1 MRSVVGMKLLSRWI
15 VLGLNLAIPLA
26 AWAGSPRRLLTQPPI
41 LEGREIERFLL
52 VEPIRRGGVFTV
64 EPGHLV
70 AVAEDDEGVFY
81 QATSGFLR
89 GLVYRPPE
97 RSPGGIHVSKRN
109 PTVITTYYGDAGD
122 PSDVMKIS
130 NQRLTFDEMRT
141 LKVAKAAKPKRAK

>member
-1 MRSVVGMKLLSRWI
+1 MKLLSRWI

-41 LEGREIERFLL
+41 LQGREIERFLL

-81 QATSGFLR
+81 QATAGFLATN
-89 GLVYRPPE
+89 PPSVPE
-97 RSPGGIHVSKRN
+97 TEVGDVESKRACLASIGRFR
-109 PTVITTYYGDAGD
+109 TDITFE
-122 PSDVMKIS
+122 KIIQ
-130 NQRLTFDEMRT
+130 NVPNL
-141 LKVAKAAKPKRAK
+141 